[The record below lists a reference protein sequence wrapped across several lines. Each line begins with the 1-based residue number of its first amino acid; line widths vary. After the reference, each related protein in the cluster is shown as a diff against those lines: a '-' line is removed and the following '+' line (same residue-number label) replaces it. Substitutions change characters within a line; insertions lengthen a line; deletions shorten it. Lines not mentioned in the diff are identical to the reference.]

1 MGYTVG
7 EGEKKCSKKVIDYG
21 AWLAQVSLG
30 LRLEEM
36 VALISVILTL
46 SNILLSKVSGLG

>member
-1 MGYTVG
+1 MV
-7 EGEKKCSKKVIDYG
+7 DYG
-21 AWLAQVSLG
+21 VWLAQVSLG

-36 VALISVILTL
+36 VALLSMILTL